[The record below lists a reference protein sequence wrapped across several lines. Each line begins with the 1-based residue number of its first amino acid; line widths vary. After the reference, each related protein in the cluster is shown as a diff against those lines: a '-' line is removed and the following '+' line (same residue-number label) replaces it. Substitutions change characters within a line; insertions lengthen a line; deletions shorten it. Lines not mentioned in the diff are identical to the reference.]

1 MGPGALPKNPVG
13 LRSRLIWAL
22 LVALC
27 LFLAERVW
35 TVTRYRAELLA
46 AAQERVLD
54 LALRGQAAFDQDV
67 ASAKVTL
74 GILAEREADLIDT
87 PACDSLLANTLT
99 AAPNILHLTFTNTEG
114 VVTCSTL
121 VRSISQNYMDRPH
134 IRVPLQSGTWHISD
148 LIHGRV
154 LQEPTLFVALPV
166 TNASGDT
173 SGLLLARLNLTWLS
187 TFIANND
194 RFGETSTVLVDSTGE
209 YAAEFPP
216 SDDGSTQI
224 FVPNIA
230 RASLARSEG
239 TAELDGG
246 NGRGVLVG
254 FTRLSLNNAHLA
266 VLLDRDTAL
275 SSTNRALRETLF
287 AFAAICALVGAG
299 VAFGANRYIV
309 RPVERLVARLASVGH
324 GNHLPAG
331 TPITGVKEM
340 QPLERAIDEMV
351 LRLADRERELRNANG
366 HLAALA
372 AIDPLTQIANRRAF
386 DSYFET
392 VWRSALETKS
402 TIGVIIL
409 DVDHFKS
416 FNDIYGHIAGDQCL
430 RDIAAALS
438 HEVRFERDLVAR
450 LGGEEFV
457 VLLPESV
464 PTYVESVAF
473 RLRRAVEVLAIPH
486 SPTALGII
494 TISAGFASH
503 APKRGDPPG
512 MLLGNADRA
521 LYRAKREGRN
531 KVRGDEGEA
540 A

>member
-1 MGPGALPKNPVG
+1 MGRGASPKNPVG
-13 LRSRLIWAL
+13 LRTRLLWAL
-22 LVALC
+22 LAALC
-27 LFLAERVW
+27 LFLVERVW
-35 TVTRYRAELLA
+35 TVTRHKVELLA

-74 GILAEREADLIDT
+74 SILAEREVDLLDA
-87 PACDSLLANTLT
+87 PACNRLLALTLA
-99 AAPNILHLTFTNTEG
+99 AAPNILHLTFANTDG

-121 VRSISQNYMDRPH
+121 ERSIGQNYMDRSH

-154 LQEPTLFVALPV
+154 LQEPTVFVALPV
-166 TNASGDT
+166 TNSSGDT
-173 SGLLLARLNLTWLS
+173 SGLVLARLNLSWLS

-194 RFGETSTVLVDSTGE
+194 RFGRTSTILVDSSGE
-209 YAAEFPP
+209 YSAEFPP
-216 SDDGSTQI
+216 SEDSSKRALVSD
-224 FVPNIA
+224 IA
-230 RASLARSEG
+230 RATLAKSEG
-239 TAELDGG
+239 TTEIEDEDG
-246 NGRGVLVG
+246 GVLVG

-266 VLLDRDTAL
+266 VLLDRDVAL
-275 SSTNRALRETLF
+275 SSANRALRESLL
-287 AFAAICALVGAG
+287 AFAAICTLVGAG
-299 VAFGANRYIV
+299 VTFGGNRYIV
-309 RPVERLVARLASVGH
+309 HPIEHLAARLASVGQ
-324 GNHLPAG
+324 GTTLPAG
-331 TPITGVKEM
+331 AASTGVKEM

-366 HLAALA
+366 HLEALA
-372 AIDPLTQIANRRAF
+372 TIDPLTQIANRRAF
-386 DSYFET
+386 DTYFDT

-402 TIGVIIL
+402 NIGLIIL

-473 RLRRAVEVLAIPH
+473 RLRRAIEMLAIPH
-486 SPTALGII
+486 SPAALGII
-494 TISAGFASH
+494 TISVGFASQV
-503 APKRGDPPG
+503 PKPGDPSG